1 MFMNYNVHKR
11 NFTILTI
18 FKVLQ
23 SYAAFTISLF
33 FCVFFFC
40 CSMNDLYTCLTLL
53 PTILISYPYSLVMII
68 PSGLINLYD
77 LCTS

>member
-23 SYAAFTISLF
+23 SYAALPLAY
-33 FCVFFFC
+33 FCVFFFF
-40 CSMNDLYTCLTLL
+40 LL
-53 PTILISYPYSLVMII
+53 FHE
-68 PSGLINLYD
+68 
-77 LCTS
+77 